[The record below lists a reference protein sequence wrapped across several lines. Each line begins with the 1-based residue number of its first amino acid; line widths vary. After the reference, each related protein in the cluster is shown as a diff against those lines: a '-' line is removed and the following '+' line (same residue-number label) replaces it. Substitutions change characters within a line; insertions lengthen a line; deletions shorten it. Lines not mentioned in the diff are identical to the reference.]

1 MSWAFPRT
9 ETNWKVLKVIY
20 GGYLVGDMFSDQVN
34 PGKML
39 GGLIVYL
46 GYLSFRSLCSGS
58 IVCCLGCMEVIVKK
72 RRVVQESG
80 NVHWRRMEQHKCPGV
95 GCAAYS
101 DV

>member
-39 GGLIVYL
+39 GG
-46 GYLSFRSLCSGS
+46 
-58 IVCCLGCMEVIVKK
+58 MEVIVKK